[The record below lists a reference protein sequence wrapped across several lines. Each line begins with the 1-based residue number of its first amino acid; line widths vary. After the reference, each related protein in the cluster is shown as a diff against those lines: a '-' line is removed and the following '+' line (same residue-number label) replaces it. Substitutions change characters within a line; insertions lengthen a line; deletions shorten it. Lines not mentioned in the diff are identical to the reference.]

1 MGKELEKSFWKR
13 SFSTMKE
20 MHISN
25 LNTMPSSSVSNSVR
39 FVVRQHNS

>member
-20 MHISN
+20 MDISN
-25 LNTMPSSSVSNSVR
+25 LNTLNTIFICECAV
-39 FVVRQHNS
+39 